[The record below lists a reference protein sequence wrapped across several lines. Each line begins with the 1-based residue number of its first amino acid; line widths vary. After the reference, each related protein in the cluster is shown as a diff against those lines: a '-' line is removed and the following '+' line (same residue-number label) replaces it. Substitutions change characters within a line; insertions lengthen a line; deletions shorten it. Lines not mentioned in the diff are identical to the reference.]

1 MIRKQFSCEWRTMK
15 KKAARR
21 RIDVAEHGPRR
32 PAMID
37 GPLRDRIKE
46 LRRVRAA
53 ELLPHPL
60 NWRLHP
66 PEQRAVLEALLREVG
81 FANALLVRELPDG
94 RLQLIDGHLRA
105 ETAPEMEVPVLV
117 LDVDE
122 SEAEK
127 LLATL
132 DPVAALAAADAR
144 AIAALR
150 EKITSQ
156 ETVVAEFL
164 DAIRGEAEA
173 SAHSMEHGEEATGS
187 ALTLQSLYQVI
198 VECADEAAQRALF
211 ERLSEEG
218 HRCRALVL

>member
-1 MIRKQFSCEWRTMK
+1 M
-15 KKAARR
+15 
-21 RIDVAEHGPRR
+21 DV
-32 PAMID
+32 
-37 GPLRDRIKE
+37 PLRDRIKE

-132 DPVAALAAADAR
+132 DPVAALAAADAQ
-144 AIAALR
+144 AVAALR
-150 EKITSQ
+150 ERITSQ
-156 ETVVAEFL
+156 EVEVTAFL
-164 DAIRGEAEA
+164 DSVCDEA
-173 SAHSMEHGEEATGS
+173 STREREMGSEHDPTATAP

-198 VECADEAAQRALF
+198 VECADEAVQRTLF
-211 ERLSEEG
+211 ERLTQEG